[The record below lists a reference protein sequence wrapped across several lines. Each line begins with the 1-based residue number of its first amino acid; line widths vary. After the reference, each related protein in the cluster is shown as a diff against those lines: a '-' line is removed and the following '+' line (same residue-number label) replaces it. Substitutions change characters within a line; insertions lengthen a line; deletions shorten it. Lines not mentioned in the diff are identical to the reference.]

1 MKKIKTIILILLFTL
16 SSKYYNIYAFNS
28 KNISKNFLS
37 NKIKESFEDKEIILE
52 IIQFLNRGELNKI
65 MIPIMHIESHGGK
78 FNYGDFDE
86 TTSAYR
92 ALGPLQIWNVC
103 VKDVNKSFNIKLKHK
118 DMFFKQEYIKVFNL
132 YLCKGIYLY
141 YKKYKKFPSEE
152 MIVRMWNGGIYKGYK
167 NPKTVKYFKKYL
179 LAKKVLI
186 LKSKDI
192 TKPKTIFMFK
202 GFKNTPLDYITNKE
216 FNKTEKEI
224 LYNVNFSQDEKLLIC
239 LEEFSFPKPH
249 KSLKTYMSVFHRF
262 RGLYISL

>member
-16 SSKYYNIYAFNS
+16 SSKYSNIYAFNS

-37 NKIKESFEDKEIILE
+37 NKIKESFKDKEIIFE

-86 TTSAYR
+86 TTSEYR
-92 ALGPLQIWNVC
+92 ALGPLQIWDVC

-118 DMFFKQEYIKVFNL
+118 DMFFKQEYIKVFIL

-167 NPKTVKYFKKYL
+167 NPKTIKYFKKYL
-179 LAKKVLI
+179 LAKNVLI
-186 LKSKDI
+186 LESKDI
-192 TKPKTIFMFK
+192 NKPKTIFIFK
-202 GFKNTPLDYITNKE
+202 GLKNSYFDYVINKD
-216 FNKTEKEI
+216 FHKTEKEI
-224 LYNVNFSQDEKLLIC
+224 LYNVNFSQYEKLLIC
-239 LEEFSFPKPH
+239 LGEFSFPKPY
-249 KSLKTYMSVFHRF
+249 KNLKTYMIGFQQ
-262 RGLYISL
+262 I